1 MASKKKTEVKDQTM
15 SVKEA
20 LELYLAASGGVKAA
34 DEQLARVKGVASK
47 AAFELCKAAG
57 IVCGASTYA
66 NCTACV
72 QPEFKAFWTGLGSGD
87 KIAFTGRANSGAGW
101 TQANRKEPLKG
112 VEAIIKRVSEMD
124 AEDLAA
130 LEVAIRARKL
140 ALEEKAEEKAVK
152 AAEKK
157 AAPKAQ
163 KAPAAAPAVGV
174 TTEAMEQM
182 LRKMLAGM
190 GVAVAAK

>member
-1 MASKKKTEVKDQTM
+1 MGSKKKTEVKDQTM

-20 LELYLAASGGVKAA
+20 LELYIAASGGVKAA

-66 NCTACV
+66 NCTACT
-72 QPEFKAFWTGLGSGD
+72 QEEFKAFWTGLGSGD
-87 KIAFTGRANSGAGW
+87 KIAFVGRANSGAGW

-124 AEDLAA
+124 ADDLKA
-130 LEVAIRARKL
+130 LETAIQARRL
-140 ALEEKAEEKAVK
+140 ALEEKAAEKAVK

-157 AAPKAQ
+157 AAPKA
-163 KAPAAAPAVGV
+163 PAAAPAAGV
-174 TTEAMEQM
+174 TAEAMEVM